1 MNATSLD
8 DMYIVGE
15 CKDQTT
21 IDGTPLNEG
30 GGDDD
35 GNDNY
40 NGLMA
45 ALKANRGWLEAKV
58 AINNAMIAMEDTSQD
73 FFSVGECEG
82 QKTIDG
88 EQMPLVL
95 TPSADG
101 KGCAGRTG
109 YEALVAALRANR
121 EWLERKVVTHSA
133 VLLRGFDVRDA
144 VEFNAIVEALGWPN
158 IRYVGPAPRTHVHGR
173 VWTANEGP
181 LEQFVYF
188 HHEMVLIK
196 EFPEK
201 VILFCEVPP
210 PEGGETPFVPSF
222 RVTERV
228 LEEFPEMVE
237 ELDVKG
243 LRYTLTA
250 LSKSDTKSM
259 RGRGWEDAFGTSD
272 KAEAEKRA
280 KLLGM
285 DMEWLPDGSV
295 RTILGPHTLTRVFPG
310 RRGRRM
316 WFNTVVGM
324 HGKELSSA
332 TSADGGE
339 IPAVFVR
346 RCEEIIEE
354 ESVQFRWR
362 RGDIL
367 ILDNLAT
374 LHARRPSLPPRRIL
388 VATCK

>member
-1 MNATSLD
+1 MEATSKD
-8 DMYIVGE
+8 DLFIAGE
-15 CKDQTT
+15 RNDQK
-21 IDGTPLNEG
+21 IIGGKPSKEGEGDGH
-30 GGDDD
+30 GDA
-35 GNDNY
+35 
-40 NGLMA
+40 LMA
-45 ALKANRGWLEAKV
+45 ALKANHEWLQAKV
-58 AINNAMIAMEDTSQD
+58 AINNTIIATDHTSPHND

-82 QKTIDG
+82 QKIIDG
-88 EQMPLVL
+88 VQMPLVL
-95 TPSADG
+95 TPSTGGEDG
-101 KGCAGRTG
+101 GDARTG
-109 YEALVAALRANR
+109 YQSLVAAVKGNR
-121 EWLERKVVTHSA
+121 EWLEGKVVAHSA

-144 VEFNAIVEALGWPN
+144 VEFDTVVEALGWPD

-181 LEQFVYF
+181 LDQFVYF

-237 ELDVKG
+237 KLDEKG
-243 LRYTLTA
+243 IRYTLTA
-250 LSKSDTKSM
+250 LSKNDTKSM

-280 KLLGM
+280 KALGM
-285 DMEWLPDGSV
+285 DLEWLPDGSV
-295 RTILGPHTLTRVFPG
+295 KTIMGPRTLTRVFPA
-310 RRGRRM
+310 RKGRRM

-324 HGKELSSA
+324 HGKEVSSA
-332 TSADGGE
+332 TAADGGD
-339 IPAVFVR
+339 IPASFVR
-346 RCEEIIEE
+346 RCEEIIEQ
-354 ESVQFRWR
+354 ESIQFRWR

-374 LHARRPSLPPRRIL
+374 LHARRPSLPPRRVL

>member
-1 MNATSLD
+1 MEGTSKD
-8 DMYIVGE
+8 DLFIVDE
-15 CKDQTT
+15 CRDQKM
-21 IDGTPLNEG
+21 IGTKPLKESGSNE
-30 GGDDD
+30 D
-35 GNDNY
+35 Y
-40 NGLMA
+40 AALMA
-45 ALKANRGWLEAKV
+45 ALNANREWLQAKV
-58 AINNAMIAMEDTSQD
+58 SINNALVMEGAYQSQSQPSD
-73 FFSVGECEG
+73 FFSVGECQG

-88 EQMPLVL
+88 EQMPLVVGPS
-95 TPSADG
+95 TPDEDHTSH
-101 KGCAGRTG
+101 
-109 YEALVAALRANR
+109 EALVAALRANR
-121 EWLERKVVTHSA
+121 EWLEGKVVANSA

-144 VEFNAIVEALGWPN
+144 AEFDAVVEAMGWPD

-196 EFPEK
+196 EL
-201 VILFCEVPP
+201 LFCEVPP

-222 RVTERV
+222 RVTERA

-237 ELDVKG
+237 ELDAKG

-250 LSKSDTKSM
+250 LSKNDTKSM

-280 KLLGM
+280 KALGM
-285 DMEWLPDGSV
+285 DLEWLPYGSV
-295 RTILGPHTLTRVFPG
+295 KTILGPHTLTRVFPG

-324 HGKELSSA
+324 HGKDESSA
-332 TSADGGE
+332 TAADGSE
-339 IPAVFVR
+339 IPANFVQR
-346 RCEEIIEE
+346 IGEIIEE

-362 RGDIL
+362 RADIL
-367 ILDNLAT
+367 ILDNLAM
-374 LHARRPSLPPRRIL
+374 LHARQPSLPPRRIL

>member
-1 MNATSLD
+1 MEGTSKD
-8 DMYIVGE
+8 DQFIIDE
-15 CKDQTT
+15 CKDQNKK
-21 IDGTPLNEG
+21 DATPPSKESASN
-30 GGDDD
+30 
-35 GNDNY
+35 NDY
-40 NGLMA
+40 EALMA
-45 ALKANRGWLEAKV
+45 ALNANREWLQTKIS
-58 AINNAMIAMEDTSQD
+58 INNALFTEGTSQSSD

-95 TPSADG
+95 TPSTADE
-101 KGCAGRTG
+101 KDHKSH
-109 YEALVAALRANR
+109 EALVAALRANR
-121 EWLERKVVTHSA
+121 EWLEGKVIANSA

-144 VEFNAIVEALGWPN
+144 VEFDAVVDAMGWPD

-222 RVTERV
+222 RVTERA

-237 ELDVKG
+237 ELDAKG

-250 LSKSDTKSM
+250 LSKNDTKSM

-280 KLLGM
+280 KALGM
-285 DMEWLPDGSV
+285 DLEWLPDGSV
-295 RTILGPHTLTRVFPG
+295 KTILGPHTLTRVFPG

-324 HGKELSSA
+324 HGKEVSSA
-332 TSADGGE
+332 MVADGSE
-339 IPAVFVR
+339 IPANFVQR
-346 RCEEIIEE
+346 IGEIIEE
-354 ESVQFRWR
+354 ESIQFRWR